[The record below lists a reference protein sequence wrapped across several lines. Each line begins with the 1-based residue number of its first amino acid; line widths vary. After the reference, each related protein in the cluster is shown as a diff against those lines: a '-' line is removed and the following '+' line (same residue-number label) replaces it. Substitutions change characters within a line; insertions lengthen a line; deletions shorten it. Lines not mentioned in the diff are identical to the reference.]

1 MRRRRSRE
9 CAAGRWALCE
19 RMSRIAWRAID
30 VWAFLM
36 SMAAWT
42 RVGVARSTYSWWR
55 RGAASRPEGTRPHC
69 VRCR

>member
-9 CAAGRWALCE
+9 CAAGRWALCV

-42 RVGVARSTYSWWR
+42 RVGVARST
-55 RGAASRPEGTRPHC
+55 
-69 VRCR
+69 